1 MEECMHTCSKLNRA
15 RAPPSSNLKELE
27 EARQLHVKFCK
38 IPNITYGAVW
48 LAITDAEEEG
58 EWRDYYS
65 GQQVSQ
71 EVLGEAGGGLEGG
84 STHNCGIVS

>member
-1 MEECMHTCSKLNRA
+1 MHTCSKLNRA
-15 RAPPSSNLKELE
+15 EAPPSSNLKELE

-71 EVLGEAGGGLEGG
+71 EVLEEAGGGLEGG
-84 STHNCGIVS
+84 RTQNCGIVS